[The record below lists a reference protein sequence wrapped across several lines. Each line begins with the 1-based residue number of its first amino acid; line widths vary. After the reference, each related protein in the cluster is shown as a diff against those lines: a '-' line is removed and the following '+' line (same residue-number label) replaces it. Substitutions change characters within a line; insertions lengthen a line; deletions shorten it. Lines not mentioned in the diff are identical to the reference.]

1 MFRSWEEKVNKEM
14 CQEISSFQVAIGKN
28 AEWPDT
34 EVRWFREQDRHIK
47 TGKNVHQYLQYSETA
62 STSAISWL
70 KWLKFGC
77 LSTKFYSCLSMKSMK
92 ARVGAHALNTDE
104 ALGGTFPNPELLF
117 CILLNLFSNWHWN
130 SFFFVRQN
138 MISEDAIVSLDM
150 LKAIEWEGLWGCR
163 HNATNISKCILY
175 SSKFS
180 SCLYSVFDSFSIMT

>member
-1 MFRSWEEKVNKEM
+1 MAYITSYPEPILLGAEYFVPMKLFSFRRLEFYNIDV
-14 CQEISSFQVAIGKN
+14 
-28 AEWPDT
+28 
-34 EVRWFREQDRHIK
+34 
-47 TGKNVHQYLQYSETA
+47 NVHQYTEYSETWDA
-62 STSAISWL
+62 CPKKLPFNEEYESTSR
-70 KWLKFGC
+70 C
-77 LSTKFYSCLSMKSMK
+77 SCFEHRWGTWRHLPKS
-92 ARVGAHALNTDE
+92 R
-104 ALGGTFPNPELLF
+104 
-117 CILLNLFSNWHWN
+117 ILLNLFSNWHWN

>member
-1 MFRSWEEKVNKEM
+1 MKLFSFRRLEFYNIDV
-14 CQEISSFQVAIGKN
+14 
-28 AEWPDT
+28 
-34 EVRWFREQDRHIK
+34 
-47 TGKNVHQYLQYSETA
+47 NVHQYTEYSETA
-62 STSAISWL
+62 STSAISFAEIGMPVQ
-70 KWLKFGC
+70 K
-77 LSTKFYSCLSMKSMK
+77 SCLSMKSMK